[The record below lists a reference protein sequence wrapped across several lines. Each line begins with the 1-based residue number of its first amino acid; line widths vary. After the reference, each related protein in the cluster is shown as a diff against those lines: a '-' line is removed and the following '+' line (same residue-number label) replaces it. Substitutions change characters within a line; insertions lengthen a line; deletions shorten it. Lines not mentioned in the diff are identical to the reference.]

1 MRDDERVP
9 IVLVA
14 AKADVLNNIKDAL
27 SDTDIALLY
36 AETKHEAIALL
47 ECLKNEIDLV
57 IIELELPDFGA
68 WEIIRQFRRR
78 RLQKPLKILAT
89 TSLYDSLE
97 LDDVLGRGIDAVVP
111 KGLPPE
117 DWRRTV
123 EIALGKSETD
133 PFREAAS
140 GV

>member
-1 MRDDERVP
+1 MRDNERVP

-27 SDTDIALLY
+27 SDTDIALLC
-36 AETKHEAIALL
+36 AHTKHEAIGLL
-47 ECLKNEIDLV
+47 ERLKNEIDLA

-78 RLQKPLKILAT
+78 RLQKPVKLLAT
-89 TSLYDSLE
+89 TSLYHSLE
-97 LDDVLGRGIDAVVP
+97 LDNVGGLGIDVVVQ
-111 KGLPPE
+111 KGLPPAE
-117 DWRRTV
+117 WRRTV
-123 EIALGKSETD
+123 ETVLGTSETIG
-133 PFREAAS
+133 AS